1 MDTRKAFQFSDRTR
15 NLGVEMGDLQLYD
28 FFAGAIASVLDNN
41 IDIHLSHRPIV
52 TMNLSSDSDKR
63 RCITQAVTEWVN
75 WGWFKQ
81 LSICR

>member
-63 RCITQAVTEWVN
+63 RLYNSSRNRMGKLGLVQTVID
-75 WGWFKQ
+75 
-81 LSICR
+81 L